1 MPRPVAVMTRRQ
13 ALAGV
18 AAWAAIPALG
28 HAAARTAPV
37 RIVTV
42 LPVKPP
48 ALTEFLPVMK
58 ENARVARAH
67 PGNQAFGVFMDT
79 ESPATLYLFESWDSL
94 PDLAD
99 FMKTDA
105 QQALATLEQSTLSGE
120 ALSLHLSDVPNIPA
134 YDSHTKGPADDVQ
147 EDAAQT
153 LVIRFQVRPQ
163 ERTAF
168 ISAFHDVIPLV
179 RAGRQTETYD
189 LFHVSGRP
197 DNFILLGRWRDA
209 AAYEKH
215 ERLPCIIRLRQILPA
230 MLRHA
235 SERHELH
242 DAAL

>member
-1 MPRPVAVMTRRQ
+1 MPKPVTAMTRRQ
-13 ALAGV
+13 ALV
-18 AAWAAIPALG
+18 SMAACAVMSSIG
-28 HAAARTAPV
+28 HAAVREAPV

-99 FMKTDA
+99 FMKTDS

-120 ALSLHLSDVPNIPA
+120 ALSLHLSDVPDTPA
-134 YDSHTKGPADDVQ
+134 YNGSPLAAT
-147 EDAAQT
+147 ENAQT
-153 LVIRFQVRPQ
+153 LVVRFQVRPQ
-163 ERTAF
+163 ERAAF
-168 ISAFHDVIPLV
+168 IAAFHDVIPIV
-179 RAGRQTETYD
+179 RADRHNAAYD

-197 DNFILLGRWRDA
+197 DNFILLGRWHDV
-209 AAYEKH
+209 AAYEKYQ
-215 ERLPCIIRLRQILPA
+215 RMPCTRKLCQILPA
-230 MLRHA
+230 MLRRV
-235 SERHELH
+235 SERHELR
-242 DAAL
+242 DVTV